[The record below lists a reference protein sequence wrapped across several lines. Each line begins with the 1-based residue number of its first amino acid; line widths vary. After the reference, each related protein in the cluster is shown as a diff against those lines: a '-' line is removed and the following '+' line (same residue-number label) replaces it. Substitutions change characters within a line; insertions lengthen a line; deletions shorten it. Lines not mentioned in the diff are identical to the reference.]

1 MVTLNQ
7 TPVTINSWSDT
18 AIVVTL
24 PPGASSGRL
33 LVAVAPA
40 MNDSNSI
47 TFTVTTSRMPSGWLD
62 RDIGLVGAGGSGT
75 YANGTFT
82 IQGAGSQIYGASD
95 AFHFVYQP
103 LSGDGTIVARLA
115 GIQGNSTNGSAD
127 YMSRQK
133 QEEAAPQNQKT
144 AWPHHSDYHNSL
156 PSPRQPTRDHH
167 ERYDYDQPSSV

>member
-24 PPGASSGRL
+24 PPGATSGPL

-115 GIQGNSTNGSAD
+115 GIQGNSTNGSAGGQIP
-127 YMSRQK
+127 RK
-133 QEEAAPQNQKT
+133 TRRRRRRPANRAAAPRT
-144 AWPHHSDYHNSL
+144 A
-156 PSPRQPTRDHH
+156 
-167 ERYDYDQPSSV
+167 